1 MSETTNL
8 HWSFNHDRTEQS
20 PDFAQQLRSLVKGT
34 LETTA
39 SVAHGDEVTR
49 YTILPNFRRGYKGRA
64 DGNDLSVG
72 EVVIRRTVE
81 GEKRTSQ
88 YSDCFYR

>member
-39 SVAHGDEVTR
+39 SS
-49 YTILPNFRRGYKGRA
+49 
-64 DGNDLSVG
+64 DGFWNQWSG
-72 EVVIRRTVE
+72 VIRS
-81 GEKRTSQ
+81 G
-88 YSDCFYR
+88 

>member
-39 SVAHGDEVTR
+39 SS
-49 YTILPNFRRGYKGRA
+49 
-64 DGNDLSVG
+64 DGFWNQWSG
-72 EVVIRRTVE
+72 VIRSGSRHWRKE
-81 GEKRTSQ
+81 QRRRRS
-88 YSDCFYR
+88 S